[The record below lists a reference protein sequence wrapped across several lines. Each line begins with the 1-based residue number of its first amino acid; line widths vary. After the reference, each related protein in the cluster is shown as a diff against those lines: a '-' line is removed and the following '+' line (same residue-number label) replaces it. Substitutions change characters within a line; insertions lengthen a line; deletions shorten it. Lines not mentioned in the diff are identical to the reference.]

1 MNAASQTAS
10 VSSAA
15 DFSPSVRAPRVATFP
30 NIQVVTVSSES
41 TSGIAPVLTFV
52 LWSACLL
59 VGVLGF
65 VLPYSRPRAPALPP
79 EPVVVEKLAV
89 DLVNDPLPPAALPS
103 DPLST
108 PPPPA
113 ALVQPQIAQ
122 AVAVAEPSAV
132 AFALPV
138 EGPTITVA
146 ADQATHARPA
156 IVATSAVAGSL
167 APQTLVFGQGEGRQ
181 PAPEYP
187 ARSVKLGQEG
197 TVDIRLTVDTNGQ
210 VTDTAVAAPCAWPLL
225 NDAAERTVR
234 HRWRF
239 ARGSVRVYEVAIR
252 FALAK

>member
-1 MNAASQTAS
+1 M
-10 VSSAA
+10 SSL
-15 DFSPSVRAPRVATFP
+15 P
-30 NIQVVTVSSES
+30 TVSLPSS
-41 TSGIAPVLTFV
+41 LALPDSRVMARSFPSPIVAVTPDLQTDSSVNFTQVITFV
-52 LWSACLL
+52 LWSACIL

-65 VLPYSRPRAPALPP
+65 ALPYSRPRPPALPP
-79 EPVVVEKLAV
+79 EPVVIEKLTV
-89 DLVNDPLPPAALPS
+89 NLVNDPLPPAALPS
-103 DPLST
+103 DPLS
-108 PPPPA
+108 PPPPPD

-122 AVAVAEPSAV
+122 AIAVAEPSTV

-138 EGPTITVA
+138 EGPTVTVA
-146 ADQATHARPA
+146 ADQATHARPT
-156 IVATSAVAGSL
+156 ILATSAMVGSP

-197 TVDIRLTVDTNGQ
+197 TVVIRLTVDPSGQ
-210 VTDTAVAAPCAWPLL
+210 VTDTAVATPCAWPLL

-239 ARGSVRVYEVAIR
+239 ARGSARVYEVAIR